1 MNAGR
6 WLHLLFTVV
15 LLTSSPSTAWAE
27 IERYTG
33 VAYGPGGRVLY
44 REQHEVVE
52 DDGRLES
59 AVTTYLDPDGRTI
72 GRLESDYRRSAFAPD
87 YSFLDLRTGKRESA
101 RNEGASIVLRYGD
114 QEKRY
119 PVSRDEIVVLGQ
131 GMHQFV
137 RANLERL
144 AKETV
149 SVRFGIPS
157 RLDTYGFR
165 IRPIGRPSQGVVR
178 LRIESDSW
186 LIRTLAPHL
195 EVDYELSTRRL
206 LRYEGVS
213 NLDGPGGETQKVVIV
228 YNYGDRR

>member
-6 WLHLLFTVV
+6 WLRFVFIVV
-15 LLTSSPSTAWAE
+15 LLACSPAMAWAE

-52 DDGRLES
+52 DGGRLES
-59 AVTTYLDPDGRTI
+59 AVTTYLDPNGRTI
-72 GRLESDYRRSAFAPD
+72 GRLQSDYRRSAYAPD
-87 YSFLDLRTGKRESA
+87 YSFFDLRTGKRESA
-101 RNEGASIVLRYGD
+101 RNEGGAIVLRYGE

-131 GMHQFV
+131 GMHHFV

-144 AKETV
+144 ANETI

-165 IRPIGRPSQGVVR
+165 IRPLGRPSPGVVR

-186 LIRTLAPHL
+186 LIRALAPHL
-195 EVDYELSTRRL
+195 EVDYELATRRL

-228 YNYGDRR
+228 YDYGDRG